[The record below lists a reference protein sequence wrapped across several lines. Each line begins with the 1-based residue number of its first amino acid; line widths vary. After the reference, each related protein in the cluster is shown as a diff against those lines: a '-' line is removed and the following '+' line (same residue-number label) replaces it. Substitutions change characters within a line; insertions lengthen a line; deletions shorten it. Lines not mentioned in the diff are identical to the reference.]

1 MTIASSLQA
10 VFGAAFAA
18 LYDDG
23 VWHRVIAADDGQGG
37 FSTTTADLPVK
48 VLVDSLSEVE
58 RAAGG
63 LPRGAVRL
71 TVLRAGLGAAVAID
85 DGLATGGAS
94 FRVTQVDTDPAGAA
108 YTLVAVPE

>member
-23 VWHRVIAADDGQGG
+23 VLHKVSLTDDGHGG
-37 FSTTTADLPVK
+37 FSSATTDTPVK
-48 VLVDSLSEVE
+48 VLVDGLSEAE

-63 LPRGAVRL
+63 LPRDAVRL
-71 TVLRAGLGAAVAID
+71 TVLRAGLVGGIAID
-85 DGLATGGAS
+85 DGVTTGNATY
-94 FRVTQVDTDPAGAA
+94 RVIQTGTDPAGAA
-108 YTLVAVPE
+108 AILVAVPA